1 MTETSRSECWDR
13 FRVSV
18 RAARSGSNREAKE
31 LIEAVRQ
38 KHGDVAAE
46 IQRRELRNY
55 VDSEKPA

>member
-1 MTETSRSECWDR
+1 M
-13 FRVSV
+13 SV